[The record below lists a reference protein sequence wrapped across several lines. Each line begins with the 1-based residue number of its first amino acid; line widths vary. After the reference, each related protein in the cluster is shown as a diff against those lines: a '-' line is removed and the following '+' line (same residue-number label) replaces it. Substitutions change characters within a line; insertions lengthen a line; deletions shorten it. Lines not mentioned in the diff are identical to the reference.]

1 MMIFLE
7 LALIGCV
14 LYLGIMASI
23 SDCRT
28 SLIPNVLLLK
38 VLPIITVLDL
48 VYYGVFVRDIIPE
61 FVFNLVWI
69 SVFAIVLY
77 LYNLWAAGDS
87 KLLVVLTLAL
97 PARFYPYALLGPF
110 PGFMLL
116 VVIFSIAFIYV
127 IAESVVI
134 GVKNGDLFSVKGT
147 SFDFK
152 ALVVSYFFMV
162 GSMTLCN
169 RILMKTLSSV
179 LSRTGMLIVAID
191 ILIVLSLQQLRNRLN
206 IKQMIFVT
214 GGIWCVLILGRLYSG
229 MEAVRML
236 VDFRSWIIV
245 LVVMLFRLSAEKYN
259 YQEISIENLKPRMIP
274 SAMTVLQFSRS
285 RVKGL
290 PTCPTEDLRARLNEE
305 HIEAIRRWKESKQG
319 KNTIYI
325 VRKIP
330 FAIFIFLGVL
340 TFLLVGGYMIWQV

>member
-245 LVVMLFRLSAEKYN
+245 LVVMLF
-259 YQEISIENLKPRMIP
+259 
-274 SAMTVLQFSRS
+274 
-285 RVKGL
+285 
-290 PTCPTEDLRARLNEE
+290 
-305 HIEAIRRWKESKQG
+305 
-319 KNTIYI
+319 
-325 VRKIP
+325 
-330 FAIFIFLGVL
+330 
-340 TFLLVGGYMIWQV
+340 